1 MVLFPE
7 NPTNLQKKD
16 IKKKPRKIRGFF
28 LCLQNTASKAVF
40 RLVVQVRSDLFVVHV
55 CGIIPV
61 SICRNV
67 FKFFSVCCCCQS
79 VDCIVS
85 HHQRRLCNCSEECSV
100 LNCCFDDRTSV
111 ETNTDNIAVCCVR
124 TKNVQVCVSCK
135 NTFCCCLVGTE
146 DSDAKLSY
154 SKEKWTI

>member
-1 MVLFPE
+1 MP
-7 NPTNLQKKD
+7 
-16 IKKKPRKIRGFF
+16 RGFSPVIISF
-28 LCLQNTASKAVF
+28 SKFAFV
-40 RLVVQVRSDLFVVHV
+40 LVVQVWSDCLVVHV

-100 LNCCFDDRTSV
+100 LNCCFDDRTSIK
-111 ETNTDNIAVCCVR
+111 TNTNNITVSRVR
-124 TKNVQVCVSCK
+124 SKNIQVSVSCK
-135 NTFCCCLVGTE
+135 NTFCCCLVGTK
-146 DSDAKLSY
+146 DSDAVFLRKDCLSLC
-154 SKEKWTI
+154 